1 LGGSCAHYGVFD
13 TFHLLVA
20 ELGHE
25 PNWSEDALLETQGY
39 GTWLLWVITMVGIF
53 LLVWR
58 PRWVVLLVVGLE
70 TALSVDRLTSTQLSP
85 GNNPFNAHDVL
96 LLLALVAVLATSYR
110 KRQQTR
116 VPLIVVGLLSVL
128 LFGFLLSVIKIPGST
143 YDIMRMLRRGLTL
156 PLYYF
161 VGRNAFGD
169 RETLNLLLWTVI
181 LAVLV
186 GAGTHVLGS
195 SVLLLEGYS
204 LYSIRDI
211 QYLGGLVPVLVV
223 AIIARGTLWMDTRR
237 KRLLAYLCVLMG
249 LVSVVISLT
258 RSLWIAVAMA
268 IPLTWI
274 VFRRPRTGPAKMHT
288 NSHGLLILGLG
299 VVAMVFLRLFS
310 GNVLAE
316 LMGRLS
322 SVGQLFQGSAL
333 ASEFGDRLASFAL
346 DFAAWR
352 QSPIVGQG
360 LWYYL
365 PLVGN
370 TDYSAIGN
378 AWGHLGY
385 ISTLAQL
392 GLVGFGVFYVW
403 LPVAVIKNATFLW
416 VSTDSTARQ
425 LGLLGG
431 AGMIMSLIEFL
442 MSGNFISMSIAGP
455 GLTWGVLAA
464 YRALL
469 QGEPAR
475 ETAQ

>member
-1 LGGSCAHYGVFD
+1 
-13 TFHLLVA
+13 
-20 ELGHE
+20 
-25 PNWSEDALLETQGY
+25 
-39 GTWLLWVITMVGIF
+39 
-53 LLVWR
+53 
-58 PRWVVLLVVGLE
+58 
-70 TALSVDRLTSTQLSP
+70 
-85 GNNPFNAHDVL
+85 
-96 LLLALVAVLATSYR
+96 
-110 KRQQTR
+110 
-116 VPLIVVGLLSVL
+116 
-128 LFGFLLSVIKIPGST
+128 
-143 YDIMRMLRRGLTL
+143 
-156 PLYYF
+156 
-161 VGRNAFGD
+161 
-169 RETLNLLLWTVI
+169 
-181 LAVLV
+181 
-186 GAGTHVLGS
+186 
-195 SVLLLEGYS
+195 
-204 LYSIRDI
+204 
-211 QYLGGLVPVLVV
+211 
-223 AIIARGTLWMDTRR
+223 MDTRR
-237 KRLLAYLCVLMG
+237 KRLLASLCVLMG
-249 LVSVVISLT
+249 LVSVAISLT
-258 RSLWIAVAMA
+258 RSLWIAVVMA

-299 VVAMVFLRLFS
+299 VVAMVFLRLLS

-316 LMGRLS
+316 LMKRLS
-322 SVGQLFQGSAL
+322 SVGQLFQGSA
-333 ASEFGDRLASFAL
+333 SEFGDRAASFVL

-403 LPVAVIKNATFLW
+403 LPVAVIKNARFLW

-475 ETAQ
+475 ETAQWGHRNRPEHLEV